1 MSNRDR
7 GADLLRATYKLFS
20 IHGRH
25 HVSASGYESI
35 EFVGGFDMTAILT
48 RSRWCMPYLSPNG
61 GMRNHFS
68 TFIY

>member
-48 RSRWCMPYLSPNG
+48 RSR
-61 GMRNHFS
+61 
-68 TFIY
+68 